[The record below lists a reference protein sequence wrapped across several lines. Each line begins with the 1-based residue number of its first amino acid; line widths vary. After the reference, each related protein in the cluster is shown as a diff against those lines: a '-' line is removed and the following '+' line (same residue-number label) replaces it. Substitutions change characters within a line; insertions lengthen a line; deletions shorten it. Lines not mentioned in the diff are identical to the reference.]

1 MNLALEFVTDFVTSY
16 ADDYGVSVPSDFNA
30 QELLDS
36 VNESLSLSK
45 GFFLS
50 YCARLSD
57 FSLSLEVETTRIL
70 GI

>member
-16 ADDYGVSVPSDFNA
+16 ADDYGVAVPADFNA

-36 VNESLSLSK
+36 VNESLILSN
-45 GFFLS
+45 GFAFDDFE
-50 YCARLSD
+50 RLSD